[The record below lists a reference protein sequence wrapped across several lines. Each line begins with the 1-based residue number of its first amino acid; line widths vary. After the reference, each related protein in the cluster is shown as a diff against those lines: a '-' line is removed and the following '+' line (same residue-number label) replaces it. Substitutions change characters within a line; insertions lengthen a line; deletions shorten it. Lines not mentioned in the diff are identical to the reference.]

1 MTDGLASGKGRQPS
15 VSLIEKGPR
24 IIVYKVCCIGPIDG
38 VPPFA
43 SDFGQRYCP
52 QYLPLSEARRRIER
66 QRGPLLHRD
75 VVEIFNRRLAGQS

>member
-1 MTDGLASGKGRQPS
+1 MASPAARAGSHR

-52 QYLPLSEARRRIER
+52 QYLPLSDGTA
-66 QRGPLLHRD
+66 PD
-75 VVEIFNRRLAGQS
+75 